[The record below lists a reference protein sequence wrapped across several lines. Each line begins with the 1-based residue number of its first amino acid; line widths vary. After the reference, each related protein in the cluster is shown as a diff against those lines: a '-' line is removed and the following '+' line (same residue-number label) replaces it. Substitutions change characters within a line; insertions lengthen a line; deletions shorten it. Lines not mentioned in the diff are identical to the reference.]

1 MSGSRSKSRVSREQE
16 RVDLV
21 CTSPTIRRTVATRQ
35 FRLCHGN
42 FPLARNNMT
51 TTTTT
56 TTSATTTTTMTTTT
70 TTTMTTTTMMTT
82 MAANPLWK
90 LQQKNFG
97 DPFVPL

>member
-16 RVDLV
+16 RY
-21 CTSPTIRRTVATRQ
+21 CSPECRQ

-56 TTSATTTTTMTTTT
+56 STTT
-70 TTTMTTTTMMTT
+70 TTTMTTTTMTTTTMTT
-82 MAANPLWK
+82 TTMTTTMVANPLWK